1 MLVIICYYCVSQYL
15 SRQTTWKE
23 KFTCHSPVRTESS
36 QKHHL
41 LLQKKK
47 NKKWGKQLRILLNVW
62 IYSLP
67 KYNASA
73 AESETWIL
81 NI

>member
-1 MLVIICYYCVSQYL
+1 MEREIYMSFSGAY
-15 SRQTTWKE
+15 R
-23 KFTCHSPVRTESS
+23 KFTEAPFTVT
-36 QKHHL
+36 
-41 LLQKKK
+41 KK

-62 IYSLP
+62 IYSLL

-73 AESETWIL
+73 AESEKWIL